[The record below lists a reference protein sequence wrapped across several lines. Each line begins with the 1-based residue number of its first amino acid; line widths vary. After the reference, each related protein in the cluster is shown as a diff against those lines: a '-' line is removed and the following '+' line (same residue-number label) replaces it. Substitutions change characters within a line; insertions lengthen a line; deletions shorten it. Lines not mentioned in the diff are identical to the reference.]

1 MPESLKNILE
11 KISHIFMIISK
22 KFDKISEKIYEQT
35 GKKINV
41 GAIVLGIIL
50 LIFVL
55 FFVKSILTWLSGVLN
70 G

>member
-11 KISHIFMIISK
+11 KISDIFMIISK

-41 GAIVLGIIL
+41 GTIVLGIIL

-55 FFVKSILTWLSGVLN
+55 FFVKSILTWLWGLLN

>member
-11 KISHIFMIISK
+11 KISDIFMIISK

-55 FFVKSILTWLSGVLN
+55 FFVKSILTWLWGLLN